1 VRTRIVTVLAGAARD
16 VRVYDD
22 TLSYAKVFH
31 VRSDLHD
38 GPGEL
43 VPDGHAWPG
52 ERVLTGGDVKVGPAQ
67 SRSLDPDLQ
76 LAKTRWRYVTGLY
89 FYPFPP
95 GPDHTYAHEL
105 TIPCSFEFH
114 THSFTSS
121 NRA

>member
-1 VRTRIVTVLAGAARD
+1 VTVLAGAARD

-38 GPGEL
+38 GPREL
-43 VPDGHAWPG
+43 VPDGNARPG
-52 ERVLTGGDVKVGPAQ
+52 ERVLTGGDVKISPAQ